1 MPVSFSTSFFNVV
14 ISATGRLD
22 FKADSRRS
30 SLRGLMQIPLSVTM
44 ASTVSPG
51 VVTVVTLS
59 FIEGMPPLKEGT
71 TTIES
76 FAPATV
82 S

>member
-1 MPVSFSTSFFNVV
+1 
-14 ISATGRLD
+14 
-22 FKADSRRS
+22 
-30 SLRGLMQIPLSVTM
+30 MQIPLSVTM

-51 VVTVVTLS
+51 VVIVVTLS
-59 FIEGMPPLKEGT
+59 FIEGTPPLNDGA

-76 FAPATV
+76 FAPAAV